1 MTFES
6 VDQLQKA
13 LTEKVFQYAKDSKK
27 ATGRALGTIVE
38 IITFYLIRVWGL
50 NDSISIEKRIPE
62 YGNPDITHN
71 VEYSLHPILNKY
83 DIKVKN
89 DGHSITANEI
99 LKALN
104 DITNLSNFEKT
115 NNYLLTKDDILRNAC
130 RIALADN
137 SYLVASIFKITHK
150 NVFISI
156 VEQNIKAY
164 AVLECKRVGVE
175 EGTKKGPQTIEKAKQ
190 GAYVARTISS
200 LQKVRLP
207 TGEAYGVIYEG
218 NRVIRSRP
226 YRELLSEVIESND
239 KELLRDFVLTVGV
252 VSNHGNWFTS
262 EDHNKELKVLAQ
274 SYDWLIFLTDDGIT
288 QFTNDLILNPAPNY
302 STVKRAFLVSYSQ
315 SKKQNQ
321 FTKVQMNMEAHLA
334 LINYFSNNL
343 SQIEKWFN
351 IISPA
356 SGSTSQLKS
365 EIHTLQMKNWGDIL
379 K

>member
-27 ATGRALGTIVE
+27 AAGRALGTIVE

-104 DITNLSNFEKT
+104 EITDLSDFEKT

-130 RIALADN
+130 TIALADN

-200 LQKVRLP
+200 LQKVRLS
-207 TGEAYGVIYEG
+207 TGEVYGVIYKG
-218 NRVIRSRP
+218 NHIIRSKP
-226 YRELLSEVIESND
+226 YRELLSEVIESDD

-288 QFTNDLILNPAPNY
+288 QFINDLIFNPAPNY
-302 STVKRAFLVSYSQ
+302 STVKRAFLASYSQ
-315 SKKQNQ
+315 SKKKNQ

-365 EIHTLQMKNWGDIL
+365 EIHTLQLKNWGDIL